1 MGEWVSDIL
10 SHLLGVDGDGGWG
23 KGGGVRGEG
32 KGEARGRGRG
42 EGVRGRVT
50 SLLLISI
57 FYAPCLYI
65 FCLMCAYMY
74 LYDQQLI
81 QKCQTGLQSLYI
93 ML

>member
-1 MGEWVSDIL
+1 MSVRGWVGEWVCDAL
-10 SHLLGVDGDGGWG
+10 SHIFDRERSGLMGMGEVRRGEGGWG
-23 KGGGVRGEG
+23 KGYQP
-32 KGEARGRGRG
+32 
-42 EGVRGRVT
+42 
-50 SLLLISI
+50 SPYLNFSCPL
-57 FYAPCLYI
+57 PPHLYI